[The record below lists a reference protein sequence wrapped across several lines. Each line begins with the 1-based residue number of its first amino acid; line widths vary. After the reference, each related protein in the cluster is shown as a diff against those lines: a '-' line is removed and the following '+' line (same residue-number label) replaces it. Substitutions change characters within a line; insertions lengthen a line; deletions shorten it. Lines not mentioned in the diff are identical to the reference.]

1 MTKVARE
8 EFWTVGRRKEASA
21 RVKLVPGSGKISVND
36 RTLEDYFTTQ
46 ALRDYALQP
55 MAVTGLAKKYD
66 IQANIAGGGTVGQ
79 SGALRHGIARALILA
94 SPDLRAVLKQSGLLA
109 RDARVKERKK
119 YGQPG
124 ARRRFQFSKR

>member
-1 MTKVARE
+1 MTKAAHE
-8 EFWTVGRRKEASA
+8 EFWAVGRRKEASA
-21 RVKLVPGSGKISVND
+21 RVKLTPGTGKIAVND
-36 RTLEDYFTTQ
+36 RTMEDYFPTQ
-46 ALRDYALQP
+46 TLRDYALQP
-55 MAVTGLAKKYD
+55 MVVSGMAKKYD

-94 SPDLRAVLKQSGLLA
+94 SAELRAVLKQSGLLA

>member
-1 MTKVARE
+1 MTKAAHE
-8 EFWTVGRRKEASA
+8 EFWAVGRRKEASA
-21 RVKLVPGSGKISVND
+21 RVKLTPGTGKIAVND
-36 RTLEDYFTTQ
+36 RKMEDYFPTQ
-46 ALRDYALQP
+46 TLRDYALQP
-55 MAVTGLAKKYD
+55 MVVSGMAKKYD

-94 SPDLRAVLKQSGLLA
+94 SAELRAVLKQSGLLA